1 MTYPSSPRRDGREP
15 SAVVFVSNVI
25 FIAMAVV
32 LVIALPAS
40 LPPGPRSALLLA
52 IGIAL
57 GIGVATARPR
67 GAWPPPPP
75 ADDLLRGPLQPTRYR
90 SPEGRTRW
98 RRPARPREVIT
109 RNGGSGS
116 RTLANAGRQF
126 ASTGLRREQ
135 CEYDRR

>member
-15 SAVVFVSNVI
+15 SALVFVSNVI

-40 LPPGPRSALLLA
+40 LAPGAGSALLLA
-52 IGIAL
+52 LGIAL
-57 GIGVATARPR
+57 GIGVGAARPR

-75 ADDLLRGPLQPTRYR
+75 ADDLSTGPLQPTRYR

-98 RRPARPREVIT
+98 RPARPREVVT
-109 RNGGSGS
+109 RNGGNGG
-116 RTLANAGRQF
+116 RTLANAGRWF
-126 ASTGLRREQ
+126 ASRGLRREQ